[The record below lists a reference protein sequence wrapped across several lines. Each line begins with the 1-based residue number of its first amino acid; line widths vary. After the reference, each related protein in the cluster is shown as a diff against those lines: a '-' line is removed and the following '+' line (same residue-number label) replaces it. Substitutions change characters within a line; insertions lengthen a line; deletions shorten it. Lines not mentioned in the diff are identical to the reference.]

1 MSVCRD
7 TQTDLSNCGSCGT
20 VCNPGEVCSRGA
32 CVVSCGAGLNNCSGV
47 CRDLQTDRANC
58 GACGTVCPAGQVC
71 SAGACRVSCGAGTS
85 DCAGAC
91 RDLQTDVAN
100 CGACGTVCA
109 AGRVCSRGA
118 CVVSCGAGT
127 TDCAGVCRDTQTD
140 LANCGACG
148 NACATGEVCSRGL
161 CVVSCGAGLNNC
173 TGVCRDLQTDNANC
187 GTCGR
192 VCPSGQVCSAGACQ
206 VSCGAG
212 STTAP
217 ACAATSR
224 PTTPTAAPAVFS
236 DGTTF
241 GTVSGRTS
249 DDYKSPAYSAVTGR
263 SLLVQTDEYYF
274 GFTNLAPSA
283 LSFAAYVASNITT
296 NCSTTWLRSGVDFAS
311 TNLTT
316 DQRAVLG
323 FALRGHDIN
332 GGSATGGGGCAM
344 RGSNENSYVNFLSG
358 PSWWVFGTGNCI
370 ACASGWTSYDN
381 GMLNRA
387 SISSAACTAGSWP
400 CNANGRW
407 WSSSVYP
414 SNQDT
419 KTRYVQFLVR

>member
-1 MSVCRD
+1 VPAG
-7 TQTDLSNCGSCGT
+7 Q
-20 VCNPGEVCSRGA
+20 VCSAGT
-32 CVVSCGAGLNNCSGV
+32 CNVTCGAGTTNCSGV
-47 CRDLQTDRANC
+47 CRDLQNDNSHC
-58 GACGTVCPAGQVC
+58 GACGQACTGTNFCQT
-71 SAGACRVSCGAGTS
+71 GACLPPRS
-85 DCAGAC
+85 
-91 RDLQTDVAN
+91 
-100 CGACGTVCA
+100 CA
-109 AGRVCSRGA
+109 ALRAAYPLLGS
-118 CVVSCGAGT
+118 
-127 TDCAGVCRDTQTD
+127 GVYSVDPD
-140 LANCGACG
+140 G
-148 NACATGEVCSRGL
+148 
-161 CVVSCGAGLNNC
+161 
-173 TGVCRDLQTDNANC
+173 
-187 GTCGR
+187 
-192 VCPSGQVCSAGACQ
+192 SGG
-206 VSCGAG
+206 
-212 STTAP
+212 
-217 ACAATSR
+217 
-224 PTTPTAAPAVFS
+224 AAPFDVFCDMSTEGGGWTLLATVYNTPGTDTRRWNTDTVFS

-283 LSFAAYVASNITT
+283 MSFAAYVASNITT

-344 RGSNENSYVNFLSG
+344 RGSNENSYVNFLAG
-358 PSWWVFGTGNCI
+358 PSWWVFGAGTCV

-387 SISSAACTAGSWP
+387 SITSGACTAGSWP

-407 WSSSVYP
+407 WSSGIYP